1 MDCNEFRNRVADL
14 FDREASPQVRTE
26 CERHMAEC
34 PSCRAYYEDLR
45 SVDKL
50 LRPQYSPVE
59 MPHREVRP
67 VRRWMRIAAMFIG
80 IALLGGVAWA
90 VVGYR
95 LKSSQTQTPQ
105 SAQLTTPLPPRER
118 QGGGSSIHFDNVRLD
133 SLLSVV
139 AGHYGKVVQFR
150 DDEAREMRLIMT
162 WNPAD
167 SLADFVSRLNRFE
180 GLTLTLREDT
190 LVVESGNGEGE

>member
-14 FDREASPQVRTE
+14 FDREASPQVRSE
-26 CERHMAEC
+26 CRRHMAEC
-34 PSCRAYYEDLR
+34 PSCRAYYDGLR

-50 LRPQYSPVE
+50 LRPQHSPVE
-59 MPHREVRP
+59 MPRREVHL
-67 VRRWMRIAAMFIG
+67 VRRWMRIAAMSVG
-80 IALLGGVAWA
+80 VALLGGVAWA
-90 VVGYR
+90 VIGYR
-95 LKSSQTQTPQ
+95 LKSSPTNEPPT
-105 SAQLTTPLPPRER
+105 AQVTTPLPPREE
-118 QGGGSSIHFDNVRLD
+118 QGGGPAVLFDDAPLD
-133 SLLSVV
+133 SILAVV

-190 LVVESGNGEGE
+190 LIVEALTYE

>member
-1 MDCNEFRNRVADL
+1 MNCNEFRNRVADL
-14 FDREASPQVRTE
+14 FDREAGPQMRTE

-34 PSCRAYYEDLR
+34 PSCRAYYDGLR

-50 LRPQYSPVE
+50 LRPQHSPVE
-59 MPHREVRP
+59 VPRREVRL
-67 VRRWMRIAAMFIG
+67 VRRWMRIAAMFVS

-105 SAQLTTPLPPRER
+105 SAQVTTPLPLSEG
-118 QGGGSSIHFDNVRLD
+118 QGGGSSIQFDNVRLD

-139 AGHYGKVVQFR
+139 AGHYGKAVQFR

-190 LVVESGNGEGE
+190 LVVEALTYE

>member
-14 FDREASPQVRTE
+14 FDREASPQVRSE
-26 CERHMAEC
+26 CRRHMAEC
-34 PSCRAYYEDLR
+34 PSCRAYYDGLR

-50 LRPQYSPVE
+50 LRPQHSPVE
-59 MPHREVRP
+59 MPRREVRL
-67 VRRWMRIAAMFIG
+67 VRRWMRIAAMSVG
-80 IALLGGVAWA
+80 VALLGGVAWA
-90 VVGYR
+90 VIGYR
-95 LKSSQTQTPQ
+95 LKSSPTNEPPT
-105 SAQLTTPLPPRER
+105 AQVTTPLPPREE
-118 QGGGSSIHFDNVRLD
+118 QGGGPAVLFDDAPLD
-133 SLLSVV
+133 SILAVV

-190 LVVESGNGEGE
+190 LIVEALTYE